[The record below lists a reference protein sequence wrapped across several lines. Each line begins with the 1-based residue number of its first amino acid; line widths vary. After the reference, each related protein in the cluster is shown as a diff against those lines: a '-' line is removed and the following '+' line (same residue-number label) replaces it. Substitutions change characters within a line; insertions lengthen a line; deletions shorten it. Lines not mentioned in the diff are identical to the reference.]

1 MTERA
6 KRKKTEAAP
15 VTVKAEESDAS
26 TVSGEEE
33 IVAENT
39 EQTDVRDN
47 ELEEM
52 RKALTEINDKYLRLS
67 AEFDNYRKR
76 TFKEKLELNKY
87 AGEDLL
93 KQILPVMDN
102 FERALANIEKSA
114 DVAALKEG
122 VVLIYNGFKDFLAA
136 NGVREI
142 DSLNKTFNTD
152 EHDAVVKIQ
161 APTEDM
167 KGKVVD
173 CIEKGYYLN
182 GKVMR
187 YAKVVVGE

>member
-6 KRKKTEAAP
+6 KRKKTEADP